1 MGREIDLL
9 RAQLRH
15 AVGGDPWHGPSLARL
30 LAGLTPGQ
38 AAARPIAGGHSIW
51 ELVLHLAAWQGEVAE
66 RVRGRVW
73 SMPDDG
79 DWPAVGEASETGW
92 TAARE
97 RLETTR
103 ARLDA
108 ALAELPEEGLNRR
121 VGSERDPALG
131 SGVTLREAVLG
142 VVQHH
147 AYHGGQIALLRRALG
162 VD

>member
-1 MGREIDLL
+1 MGRDIDLL

-15 AVGGDPWHGPSLARL
+15 AVSGDPWHGAPLTHL
-30 LAGLTPGQ
+30 LEGLTGAQ
-38 AAARPIAGGHSIW
+38 AAAKTIAGAHSVW
-51 ELVLHLAAWQGEVAE
+51 ELMLHLVSWQGEVAE

-79 DWPAVGEASETGW
+79 DWPEAGEVSEERW
-92 TAARE
+92 SAAQD
-97 RLETTR
+97 RLETTH
-103 ARLDA
+103 AKLDR

-162 VD
+162 VG